1 MRYFSLKIFLF
12 ALLGVVNIGNAIAAE
27 PSLHYL
33 VREPKVKTAHPP
45 LLILMHGVNSNEQDL
60 FSLADQLPDKYLVI
74 SAQGPYKL
82 GGNGYAW
89 YHADFSVSPAII
101 NKEEAE
107 KTRELIITFIGQ
119 LKGKYTFDES
129 KVFLCGFSQ
138 GAIMSYSVGLTHPD
152 KIKGIAV
159 MSGRILDEVKP
170 KVVAGKQLKQ
180 LSVFISHGTKDKV
193 LAVQQARDANLYLAK
208 LGVYATYKEYMD
220 GHTINREMFGDLVE
234 WLNKQ

>member
-1 MRYFSLKIFLF
+1 MRPFRLFISLFFILDMM
-12 ALLGVVNIGNAIAAE
+12 NIGVSMAAE
-27 PSLHYL
+27 PMLHYL
-33 VREPKVKTAHPP
+33 VREPKVKSEHPP
-45 LLILMHGVNSNEQDL
+45 LLILLHGIGSNEQDL
-60 FSLADQLPDKYLVI
+60 FSFANKLPGKYLVI
-74 SAQGPYKL
+74 SAQGPYSL

-89 YHADFSVSPAII
+89 YHADYSAHPAII

-107 KTRELIITFIGQ
+107 KTRALIITFIGQ
-119 LKGKYTFDES
+119 LKGKYKFDEA

-152 KIKGIAV
+152 KIRGIAV

-180 LSVFISHGTKDKV
+180 LNVFISHGSNDKV
-193 LAVQQARDANLYLAK
+193 LEVKYARDANLYLAK
-208 LGVYATYKEYMD
+208 LGVYATYKEYVD
-220 GHTINREMFGDLVE
+220 GHTINREMFGDLVD